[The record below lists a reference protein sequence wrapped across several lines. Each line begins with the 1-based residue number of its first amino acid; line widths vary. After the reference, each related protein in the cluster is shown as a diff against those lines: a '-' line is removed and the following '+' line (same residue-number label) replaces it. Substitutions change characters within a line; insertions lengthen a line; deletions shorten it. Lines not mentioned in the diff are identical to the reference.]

1 MEVVRLEVFEVWMPL
16 VSEFRTSFGSTRL
29 RPALLVRAVEKGG
42 EEGWGEVVAGEGP
55 WYSSETVW
63 TAWHVIEDYIARLLP
78 STIEHPR
85 EVGGRLSRIRGHNMA
100 KAGVEMALWDLKAR
114 MESKPL
120 WSLIGGVKRD
130 VSVGVSVGIQPSIE
144 DLVRTVSRYLEEG
157 YGRIKIKIEPGWDLE
172 PVEALR
178 REFPD
183 VPLQVDANAAYTFL
197 DAPRLSRLD
206 DYGLLMIEQPFHH
219 DDLLEHAHF
228 QSMVRTPVCL
238 DESVKSVRDAVAALK
253 LGSAR
258 VINIKPGRVGGIASS
273 LEIHDFWSLK
283 AHLPVWIGGMLETGV
298 GRGHLV
304 ALGTLPG
311 VRYPSDI
318 SASRRYYMEDIV
330 DEPWELER
338 GSVIRARSRPGIGV
352 EVDWGRLNKYVKKS
366 RRLSLQGKAS

>member
-1 MEVVRLEVFEVWMPL
+1 MEVARLEVFEVWMPL

-29 RPALLVRAVEKGG
+29 RPALLVRAVERGG

-78 STIEHPR
+78 SNIESP
-85 EVGGRLSRIRGHNMA
+85 ELVGERLSRIRGHNMA

-130 VSVGVSVGIQPSIE
+130 VIVGVSVGIQPSI
-144 DLVRTVSRYLEEG
+144 DILVKTVSRYLEEG
-157 YGRIKIKIEPGWDLE
+157 YGRIKIKIEPGWDIE
-172 PVEALR
+172 PVERLR

-206 DYGLLMIEQPFHH
+206 EYSLLMIEQPFHH
-219 DDLLEHAHF
+219 EDLLEHAYF

-238 DESVKSVRDAVAALK
+238 DESVRSVRDAVAALR

-258 VINIKPGRVGGIASS
+258 IINIKPGRVGGLASS

-318 SASRRYYMEDIV
+318 SASSRYYAEDIV
-330 DEPWELER
+330 DAPWELEP
-338 GSVIRARSRPGIGV
+338 GSVIRARNRPGIGV
-352 EVDWGRLNKYVKKS
+352 EVNWERLRKYVRRS
-366 RRLSLQGKAS
+366 RSFTLQGKAS

>member
-1 MEVVRLEVFEVWMPL
+1 MEVARLEVFEVWMPL

-29 RPALLVRAVEKGG
+29 RPALLVRAVERGG

-78 STIEHPR
+78 SNIESP
-85 EVGGRLSRIRGHNMA
+85 ELVGERLSRIRGHNMA

-130 VSVGVSVGIQPSIE
+130 VIVGVSVGIQPSI
-144 DLVRTVSRYLEEG
+144 DILVKTVSRYLEEG
-157 YGRIKIKIEPGWDLE
+157 YGRIKIKIEPGWDIE
-172 PVEALR
+172 PVERLR

-206 DYGLLMIEQPFHH
+206 EYSLLMIEQPFHH
-219 DDLLEHAHF
+219 EDLLEHAYF

-238 DESVKSVRDAVAALK
+238 DESVRSVRDAVAALR

-258 VINIKPGRVGGIASS
+258 IINIKPGRVGGWRPRS
-273 LEIHDFWSLK
+273 
-283 AHLPVWIGGMLETGV
+283 
-298 GRGHLV
+298 
-304 ALGTLPG
+304 
-311 VRYPSDI
+311 RYTTSG
-318 SASRRYYMEDIV
+318 ASRHTY
-330 DEPWELER
+330 
-338 GSVIRARSRPGIGV
+338 RSG
-352 EVDWGRLNKYVKKS
+352 
-366 RRLSLQGKAS
+366 